1 MDDITASII
10 VTCQT
15 SGAAANI
22 DKLGFS
28 IGMLSK
34 KIFQF
39 GVDSVREFQKT
50 QDAAW
55 KFGKTFPNVMGSA
68 EKAVSEFMDT
78 YNLSEQTARQMLT
91 DTAQA
96 GFCFLIH

>member
-10 VTCQT
+10 VSCQT
-15 SGAAANI
+15 SGAAASI

-34 KIFQF
+34 QVFQF
-39 GVDSVREFQKT
+39 GIEAVGEFQKT

-55 KFGKTFPNVMGSA
+55 KFGKTFANSMGSA
-68 EKAVSEFMDT
+68 DNAVKTFMKD
-78 YNLSEQTARQMLT
+78 YNLSQSPSSN
-91 DTAQA
+91 
-96 GFCFLIH
+96 G